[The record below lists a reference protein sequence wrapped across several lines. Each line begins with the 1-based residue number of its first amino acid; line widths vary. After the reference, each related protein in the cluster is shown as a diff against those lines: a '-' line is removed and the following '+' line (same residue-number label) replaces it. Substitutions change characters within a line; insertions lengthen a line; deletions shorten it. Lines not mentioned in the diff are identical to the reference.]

1 MKEYDETI
9 RAACSKVTELI
20 RDGNWIG
27 LGSGRAVAQA
37 LSVVGEKIQ
46 REKLKLTFVPS
57 SFQIEILSRQLG
69 LRLAQLEDG
78 RPLDM
83 ALDGADQVEIGTL
96 NMIKGGGAALA
107 REKIVDSNSK
117 RVAIIIGEDKLTSKL
132 GQGKSVP
139 VEVLPFGVD
148 AVIGRIGIIGG
159 RSTLREGQGK
169 VGPII
174 SDNGNMIIDVD
185 FGTIEDPIA
194 LERQVKM
201 IPGVVEVGIFA
212 QVADLVYVGMKD
224 GTVKILRSKVERN
237 IY

>member
-1 MKEYDETI
+1 LKEYDETI
-9 RAACSKVTELI
+9 RAACSKATELI
-20 RDGNWIG
+20 RDGYWIG

-37 LSVVGEKIQ
+37 LSVVCEKIQ

-69 LRLAQLEDG
+69 LRLAQLEAG

-83 ALDGADQVEIGTL
+83 ALDGADQVEVDTL

-117 RVAIIIGEDKLTSKL
+117 RVAIIVGEDKLTSKL
-132 GQGKSVP
+132 GKGKSVP
-139 VEVLPFGVD
+139 VEVLSFGVD
-148 AVIGRIGIIGG
+148 AVIRRIGIMGG
-159 RSTLREGQGK
+159 RSTLRQGQGK

-174 SDNGNMIIDVD
+174 SDNGNMIMDVD
-185 FGTIEDPIA
+185 FGTIEDPTA

-201 IPGVVEVGIFA
+201 IPGVVEVGIFT

-224 GTVKILRSKVERN
+224 ETVKILRSKVERN
-237 IY
+237 I